1 MTTTNTISMEAITEA
16 LAATVAEEIEEEIE
30 VTTCDNCGCIIE
42 DGEEYTTHDGRIVCG
57 ECAQDMT
64 ACDYCGELVD
74 YDDLVTIY
82 DEYGDPYEYVC
93 EDCAPERGNYCE
105 ECGRWVNRWAWNDS
119 WEMCE
124 DCARRFNFIRE
135 YHDGNPNGVRFHGST
150 DWSILRGYI
159 GVELEISGGYDYDDR
174 NAAAATMLEAL
185 GWSGCD
191 PYDDA
196 HAEWD
201 CSVEGFE
208 WIFQPRT
215 LEDWNVNR
223 PAFERFLEV
232 ARSVGYHS
240 EEGNGLHVHISRTA
254 FGHDAEQ
261 VAENVAKIER
271 LFSGANYDL
280 MRALAGRDEDGAR
293 RWAPRKSG
301 GDHETRDDYKRSVMN
316 RSRSRYE
323 AVNVTN
329 RDTIEFR
336 LGASTVDPSRFYG
349 WLECLAWVVRRAW
362 TITPA
367 EVESFD
373 SWFYTAPESVLAF
386 CEACGVPV
394 YEPPQ
399 LDEARLL
406 DIIDE
411 LVGAVRRVATAT
423 GAPAP
428 ERLDVLRNVGGIT
441 PAEARVL
448 APRF

>member
-1 MTTTNTISMEAITEA
+1 MTTTNTLTLDAITEA
-16 LAATVAEEIEEEIE
+16 LAATVAEEIEEEID
-30 VTTCDNCGCIIE
+30 VTICDNCGCIIE
-42 DGEEYTTHDGRIVCG
+42 DGEEYTTHNGRTVC
-57 ECAQDMT
+57 EDCAQEMT
-64 ACDYCGELVD
+64 VCEYCGELI
-74 YDDLVTIY
+74 DDEDAIVIY
-82 DEYGDPYEYVC
+82 DEYGDPYEVVC
-93 EDCAPERGNYCE
+93 EDCAPERGNYCD
-105 ECGRWVNRWAWNDS
+105 ECGRWVNRWAWNGS
-119 WEMCE
+119 WGMCE
-124 DCARRFNFIRE
+124 DCARRYNVIRE

-150 DWSILRGYI
+150 DWSVLRGYI
-159 GVELEISGGYDYDDR
+159 GVELEISGGHDYDDR
-174 NAAAATMLEAL
+174 NESAAAMLEAL
-185 GWSGCD
+185 GWGGCD

-196 HAEWD
+196 HAEYD

-215 LEDWNVNR
+215 LEDWNINR

-232 ARSVGYHS
+232 ARSEGYHS
-240 EEGNGLHVHISRTA
+240 ENENGLHVHVSRTA

-280 MRALAGRDEDGAR
+280 MRTLAGRDEYGAN
-293 RWAPRKSG
+293 RWAPRKEG
-301 GDHETRDDYKRSVMN
+301 GDYESRDDYKKSVVA

-336 LGASTVDPSRFYG
+336 LGKSTVDPSRFYG
-349 WLECLAWVVRRAW
+349 WLECIAWVVRRAW

-367 EVESFD
+367 EAESFD
-373 SWFYTAPESVLAF
+373 SWFYPAPESVRAF
-386 CEACGVPV
+386 CAACGVPV

-399 LDEARLL
+399 FDEERLFEV
-406 DIIDE
+406 IDA
-411 LVGAVRRVATAT
+411 LVLAVRNVASVT
-423 GAPAP
+423 GAPVP

-441 PAEARVL
+441 PAEARLL

>member
-1 MTTTNTISMEAITEA
+1 MTTTNTITMDVITEA
-16 LAATVAEEIEEEIE
+16 LEATVAEEVAKEIE

-42 DGEEYTTHDGRIVCG
+42 DGCEYETADGRTVCG
-57 ECAQDMT
+57 DCASNMT
-64 ACDYCGELVD
+64 RCDYCGELVD
-74 YDDLVTIY
+74 YDNLVTIY
-82 DEYGDPYEYVC
+82 DECGDPYEYVC
-93 EDCAPERGNYCE
+93 EDCAPECAHYCD
-105 ECGRWVNRWAWNDS
+105 ECGRWVNRWAWNGS
-119 WEMCE
+119 YGMCE
-124 DCARRFNFIRE
+124 DCARKYNVIRE
-135 YHDGNPNGVRFHGST
+135 YHDGNPNGLQFHGST
-150 DWSILRGYI
+150 DWSAVLGYI
-159 GVELEISGGYDYDDR
+159 GAELEISGGCDYDDR
-174 NAAAATMLEAL
+174 NESAAVMLEAL
-185 GWSGCD
+185 GWDGCD
-191 PYDDA
+191 PYDTA

-232 ARSVGYHS
+232 ARSEGYHS
-240 EEGNGLHVHISRTA
+240 EDENGLHVHVSRTA
-254 FGHDAEQ
+254 FGRDAEQ

-280 MRALAGRDEDGAR
+280 MRALAGRDEYGAN
-293 RWAPRKSG
+293 RWAPRKANDG
-301 GDHETRDDYKRSVMN
+301 HESRDDYKKSVVA

-336 LGASTVDPSRFYG
+336 LGRSTVDPSRFYG
-349 WLECLAWVVRRAW
+349 WLECIAWVVRRAW

-367 EVESFD
+367 EAESFD
-373 SWFYTAPESVLAF
+373 SWFYPAPESVRTF

-399 LDEARLL
+399 LDEERLCEV
-406 DIIDE
+406 INE
-411 LVGAVRRVATAT
+411 LVTALRNVATVT
-423 GAPAP
+423 GTPAP

-441 PAEARVL
+441 PAEARLL

>member
-1 MTTTNTISMEAITEA
+1 MTTTNTLTINAITEA
-16 LAATVAEEIEEEIE
+16 LEATVAETVAEEVE
-30 VTTCDNCGCIIE
+30 VITCDNCGCIIE
-42 DGEEYTTHDGRIVCG
+42 DGDIYTTRDGRTICG
-57 ECAQDMT
+57 DCAYDMV
-64 ACDYCGELVD
+64 ACDYCGELID
-74 YDDLVTIY
+74 CDDVVTIY
-82 DEYGDPYEYVC
+82 DEYGDPAEYLC
-93 EDCAPERGNYCE
+93 EDCAAERAYYCD
-105 ECGRWVNRWAWNDS
+105 ECGRWVTGWAWDDER
-119 WEMCE
+119 EMCN
-124 DCARRFNFIRE
+124 DCSRQYNIIRD

-159 GVELEISGGYDYDDR
+159 GVELEISGGYSEGDR
-174 NAAAATMLEAL
+174 NESALTMQSAL
-185 GWSGCD
+185 GWGGCD

-201 CSVEGFE
+201 CSVDGFE

-215 LEDWNVNR
+215 LEDWNTNR

-232 ARSVGYHS
+232 VRSEGYHS

-280 MRALAGRDEDGAR
+280 MRALAGRDEYGAS
-293 RWAPRKSG
+293 RWAPRKGG
-301 GDHETRDDYKRSVMN
+301 GDCESRDEYKRSVMN

-373 SWFYTAPESVLAF
+373 SWFYSAPESVRAF
-386 CEACGVPV
+386 CVTCGVSV

-399 LDEARLL
+399 IDEARLL

-411 LVGAVRRVATAT
+411 LVTAVRNVASVT
-423 GAPAP
+423 GAPTP
-428 ERLDVLRNVGGIT
+428 ERIDVLRNVGGIS
-441 PAEARVL
+441 PAEARLL